1 MRWRVIAGVT
11 LTLLALTQMGVA
23 GYMLN
28 QTRNVETR
36 VDQAWEKADQ
46 LCRQALSEVGNVTD
60 RSNILEI
67 RRTLA
72 LDEDWRVS
80 LMNAS
85 SAISFCSTRQMI
97 AFCMGKGC
105 DAETRGA
112 DVSEALENQS
122 TAPSREEILKS
133 QPVRLSFRMIEV
145 RP

>member
-23 GYMLN
+23 GYMIN

-36 VDQAWEKADQ
+36 VGQAWEKADG
-46 LCRQALSEVGNVTD
+46 LCRVALAEVGEVVD
-60 RSNILEI
+60 RSNVLEV

-72 LDEDWRVS
+72 QDEDWRVS
-80 LMNAS
+80 MMSAS

-97 AFCMGKGC
+97 SFCMGKGC

-112 DVSEALENQS
+112 DVAQALEDQS
-122 TAPSREEILKS
+122 NTPSREELLKS
-133 QPVRLSFRMIEV
+133 QPVRISFRMIEV